1 MQWFAVVWLK
11 LFAFGETYKFSID
24 LCQVRMPFFPFCI
37 IFAVGQI
44 ATSTQAQDMAGQ
56 IRLDWLAG
64 WLADWLTAR
73 QLDGRPKR
81 TPKGTSASTNT
92 QLLRQSLRGCQL
104 PTATYSH
111 PKNDAYNCE
120 FELQLQ
126 HKQQQQQQ
134 QQWPWPW
141 QWHELR
147 WWSYPFILAFAYS
160 DQRASSVIAAG
171 RKRPTRRWHMTW
183 KNEKEAPLAPSYAPR
198 WRWLTH
204 SVSNWNKWSNV
215 WLWDK
220 PE

>member
-1 MQWFAVVWLK
+1 MPSSHAIFSVLHNFCCWPNCNEHTSPGYGGTDTTRRLDWL
-11 LFAFGETYKFSID
+11 T
-24 LCQVRMPFFPFCI
+24 
-37 IFAVGQI
+37 
-44 ATSTQAQDMAGQ
+44 
-56 IRLDWLAG
+56 DWLAG
-64 WLADWLTAR
+64 WLAGWLTAR
-73 QLDGRPKR
+73 QLDGRQKR

-126 HKQQQQQQ
+126 HKQQQQ

-198 WRWLTH
+198 WRWLTQ